1 MQFYNTS
8 VRYILRRVPKVV
20 DHDRRRRELAGVV
33 WDLIAREGIEGVSI
47 RDVAAAAG
55 WSSGALRHYFTTKE
69 ALLSYAADLVI
80 ERVTERVQSAHP
92 AASLRQAVRAV
103 LVELLPLDGERQ
115 TEARIW
121 HAFVTRSLVDPAF
134 ADRQRIVFDEL
145 HDLCRRLVDEVAR
158 RGQLGEGRAA
168 GQEADHMHA
177 LLDGLTLHLLLGRL
191 DPPAAEA
198 ALDAYLAGLI
208 SER

>member
-1 MQFYNTS
+1 M
-8 VRYILRRVPKVV
+8 PKVV

-33 WDLIAREGIEGVSI
+33 WELIAREGIEGVSI

-55 WSSGALRHYFTTKE
+55 WSSGALRHYFATKE
-69 ALLSYAADLVI
+69 ELLSYAADLVI
-80 ERVTERVQSAHP
+80 ERVTERVQRASP
-92 AASLRQAVRAV
+92 AASLRQAVRAI
-103 LVELLPLDGERQ
+103 LVELLPLDGDRQ

-121 HAFVTRSLVDPAF
+121 HSFVTRSLVDPAF
-134 ADRQRIVFDEL
+134 AGRQRIVFDEL

-158 RGQLGEGRAA
+158 HGQLGEGLVA
-168 GQEADHMHA
+168 GQEADQMHA
-177 LLDGLTLHLLLGRL
+177 LLDGLSLHLLLGRL
-191 DPPAAEA
+191 GPSGAEA